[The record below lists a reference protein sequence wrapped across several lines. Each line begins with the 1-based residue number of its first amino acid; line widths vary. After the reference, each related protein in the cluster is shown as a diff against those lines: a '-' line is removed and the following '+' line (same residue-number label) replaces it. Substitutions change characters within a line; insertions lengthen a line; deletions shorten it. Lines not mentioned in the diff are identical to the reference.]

1 MDVAFNDGS
10 LAVTLPLYLTNRVS
24 SWVYNKT
31 QSFKFKYPLWR
42 KNVLKLFH
50 FLIIENNNDNVNNDS
65 S

>member
-1 MDVAFNDGS
+1 MDVAFNHGS

-31 QSFKFKYPLWR
+31 QSFKFKYQLWR

>member
-24 SWVYNKT
+24 SWVYNKLRA
-31 QSFKFKYPLWR
+31 SNLNIHYGE